1 MGTITSLSQEGESRM
16 LSPPV
21 PQKRG
26 QEKTKSHQQKKGRKG
41 GKNNSNNQILKYQS
55 RDTGPEY
62 QNISIIG

>member
-26 QEKTKSHQQKKGRKG
+26 QEKTKSHQQKKGEKEA
-41 GKNNSNNQILKYQS
+41 K
-55 RDTGPEY
+55 
-62 QNISIIG
+62 IIATTRY